1 MPCTRPLVLV
11 AHALNYRQSGYD
23 PVAWIWTNLLIHGL
37 CSVTVFFILSQFL
50 LPPSVALFGALIFAL
65 HPLQSEVVNY
75 VSARSESLAALCYLT
90 SLYCYLRTRHPGP
103 RPALWKT
110 ISLFL
115 FSAGLMAK
123 ATVATLP
130 ACLVIYEAYVW
141 NRARLQQLSIGQIAR
156 SQLPYWAI
164 CISHLILYQL
174 LSGTQ
179 LGEERNPLLQ
189 MATQTKGLVHYIATI
204 VMPTNL
210 SVHQQFTESSSP
222 FELAPLLATAAIAS
236 LLILLL
242 SLKSRVPAL
251 LFGFCWFGLVLLP
264 TSVIPLRILVNDHR
278 PYLALFGP
286 LAAVALILPL
296 RIDLRWALACVTV
309 PFALLSF
316 QRDAIWAD
324 EISLWSDAARRGP
337 LMAEAHY
344 NLGFAHHRR
353 GNLGEAMAA
362 YERAVDLSPGY
373 VRAQTNL
380 GAIYRDQGRF
390 TVAAEALEKALES
403 DPRSVATLNNLGLTY
418 SSMGRNE
425 AAIEMYERALRIDAG
440 VAEIWLNLGLSQ
452 RDVGL
457 REEALQSLSR
467 ALLLDPTLKGGS
479 VGRQ

>member
-1 MPCTRPLVLV
+1 V

-164 CISHLILYQL
+164 CISYLILYQL